1 MLVTSPISLVR
12 EREREITFFAHL
24 ERRER
29 TGLVLLPPVTPD
41 MKGGLRRSLS
51 RSEGR
56 AD

>member
-1 MLVTSPISLVR
+1 MFYLTHTHTHTHIQLC
-12 EREREITFFAHL
+12 ERGK
-24 ERRER
+24 R

-51 RSEGR
+51 GTKGR